1 MSSSTDSTVDQK
13 EDEKNKENTTEE
25 NNWSG
30 FKSELISGLTAIV
43 TISILGS
50 LFLLHTG
57 GNLYLTKDKLNNI
70 KKNNETLWE
79 DIMKVKSEKME
90 GINIEKSPYTSV
102 GSNPEEEAFFSLK
115 NYAFPYR
122 NFFNKHKEWKF
133 NDKEPNFDTAKPVL
147 YTCGTQLEKTFSGS
161 WSTGRYMYETLRKI
175 CNGQAEKA
183 KKYESF
189 GIPTMLFWVFGIIMG
204 LFMKYGIWLYSMFS
218 VVVFSVIYLVFHII
232 DIFNIQDPPTPI
244 KKEKPSESQS
254 GGADNPSVEEI
265 NATFQGVNNV
275 IKEGVAQAA
284 GPGAVAD
291 GIEKTGIGK
300 GLSAIG
306 QAISYSF
313 KLMKDGMVMIF
324 AAIIW
329 FLKRAMKSA
338 ALGAFTYLVT
348 MIAFMTNG
356 IIQPV
361 MFIGWFL
368 TPLFDNASRK
378 IIFEY
383 INRQRGPIALVLYII
398 LLKSCYNNLHE
409 YHPEY
414 IAIAG
419 LLVLM
424 GIFAGYVK

>member
-1 MSSSTDSTVDQK
+1 MSSSTNSTVDQK
-13 EDEKNKENTTEE
+13 EDEKNKENTNEE

-30 FKSELISGLTAIV
+30 FKSELISGLTTIV

-57 GNLYLTKDKLNNI
+57 GNLYLTKEKLNNI

-90 GINIEKSPYTSV
+90 GINIEKTPYTSV

-133 NDKEPNFDTAKPVL
+133 NDKEPNFKTAKPVL
-147 YTCGTQLEKTFSGS
+147 YTCGSQLEKTFSGS
-161 WSTGRYMYETLRKI
+161 WSTGRYMYEAIRKI

-189 GIPTMLFWVFGIIMG
+189 GIPIMLFWGFGIIMG
-204 LFMKYGIWLYSMFS
+204 LFMKYGIWLYAGFS
-218 VVVFSVIYLVFHII
+218 VIVFSLIYLVFHII
-232 DIFNIQDPPTPI
+232 DIFNIPDPPVP
-244 KKEKPSESQS
+244 KEKEAPSKVEPPPPMDPVTAAAKASADAASETAFNMTPFGQAKKA
-254 GGADNPSVEEI
+254 GFGAAMSSI
-265 NATFQGVNNV
+265 GSSISYCFTM
-275 IKEGVAQAA
+275 IK
-284 GPGAVAD
+284 D
-291 GIEKTGIGK
+291 GI
-300 GLSAIG
+300 
-306 QAISYSF
+306 
-313 KLMKDGMVMIF
+313 VMMF
-324 AAIIW
+324 AALIW

-338 ALGAFTYLVT
+338 ALGAFTYLIT

-368 TPLFDNASRK
+368 TPLFDTASRK

-383 INRQRGPIALVLYII
+383 INRQRGPIALILYI
-398 LLKSCYNNLHE
+398 LLVKSCYNNLHE

-419 LLVLM
+419 LLVLI
-424 GIFAGYVK
+424 GVFAGYVK